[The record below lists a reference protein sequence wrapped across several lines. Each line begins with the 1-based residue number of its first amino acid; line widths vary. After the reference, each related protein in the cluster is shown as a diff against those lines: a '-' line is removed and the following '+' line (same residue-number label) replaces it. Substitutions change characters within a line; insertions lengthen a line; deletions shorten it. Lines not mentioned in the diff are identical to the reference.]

1 MELALYFKSKKMQTK
16 QTIAII
22 GATGN
27 MGSAISRSLAK
38 GSYRLLLKGSKK
50 EELDALVNTIK
61 SQNADADVEAA
72 LCPTEA
78 SWEADIIILAVP
90 YNAEKEIATQIREVA
105 NQKIVISIANP
116 LNETFNGL
124 VTSPETSAA
133 EELQKLLP
141 DSKVIK
147 AFNTTFA
154 ADFSTPV
161 IDGRQVDAF
170 IAGND
175 QEALQTVTDVVSAAG
190 FNPIV
195 AGELSVSRTL
205 ENMQLLLIQLGMKYN
220 YNWLAGWK
228 ILHN

>member
-1 MELALYFKSKKMQTK
+1 MQTK
-16 QTIAII
+16 QTIAVI

-27 MGSAISRSLAK
+27 MGSAISKSLSK
-38 GSYRLLLKGSKK
+38 GNYRLLLKSSDQAK
-50 EELDALVNTIK
+50 LDALVKEIK
-61 SQNADADVEAA
+61 SKHSSADIEPMV
-72 LCPTEA
+72 CPTEA
-78 SWEADIIILAVP
+78 GWEADIIILAVP
-90 YNAEKEIATQIREVA
+90 YNAEKEIVPKIKEVA

-116 LNETFNGL
+116 LNDTYDGL
-124 VTSPETSAA
+124 VTSPDTSAA

-141 DSKVIK
+141 NSKVVK

-161 IDGRQVDAF
+161 IDGKQVDAF
-170 IAGND
+170 IAAND
-175 QEALQTVTDVVSAAG
+175 DEALKVVSELVATAG

-205 ENMQLLLIQLGMKYN
+205 ENMQLLLIRLGMKYN
-220 YNWLAGWK
+220 YHWLAGWK

>member
-1 MELALYFKSKKMQTK
+1 MQIK
-16 QTIAII
+16 QTIAVI

-27 MGSAISRSLAK
+27 MGSAISKAISK
-38 GSYRLLLKGSKK
+38 GNYRLLLKATSQ
-50 EELDALVNTIK
+50 EELDALAKDIK
-61 SQNADADVEAA
+61 TTNADADIAPAV
-72 LCPTEA
+72 CPTEA

-90 YNAEKEIATQIREVA
+90 YNAEKAIAEKIKEVA

-116 LNETFNGL
+116 LNETYNGL
-124 VTSPETSAA
+124 VTAPGSSAA

-141 DSKVIK
+141 NSKVIK

-161 IDGRQVDAF
+161 IDGRRVDAF

-175 QEALQTVTDVVSAAG
+175 QEALQTVAELVATAG

-195 AGELSVSRTL
+195 AGDLTVSRTL

>member
-1 MELALYFKSKKMQTK
+1 
-16 QTIAII
+16 
-22 GATGN
+22 
-27 MGSAISRSLAK
+27 
-38 GSYRLLLKGSKK
+38 
-50 EELDALVNTIK
+50 
-61 SQNADADVEAA
+61 
-72 LCPTEA
+72 
-78 SWEADIIILAVP
+78 
-90 YNAEKEIATQIREVA
+90 VA

-116 LNETFNGL
+116 LNETYNGL
-124 VTSPETSAA
+124 VTAPDTSAA

-154 ADFSTPV
+154 ADFSTPL

-175 QEALQTVTDVVSAAG
+175 EEALQTVSEMVTVAG
-190 FNPIV
+190 FNPII
-195 AGELSVSRTL
+195 AGDLTVSRTL